1 MVTIPSLLCLW
12 EQGIPGSSL
21 KWVPKY
27 ILFLAKLKVEG
38 RPFLKLAS
46 IDLFS
51 KLPLTYRGYVNDYES
66 VHHPL
71 STLPVGIGNTKTVV
85 KKISNLLFQISVQ
98 VYSLL
103 DQTERG
109 EEGLFW
115 RVQEGNHIVRL
126 SPKHLFVIRDKKSL
140 SFCEIRNNPNPP
152 LLFIRVP

>member
-1 MVTIPSLLCLW
+1 M
-12 EQGIPGSSL
+12 
-21 KWVPKY
+21 PKY

-71 STLPVGIGNTKTVV
+71 STLPVGIGNTKIVV

-109 EEGLFW
+109 EEDLF
-115 RVQEGNHIVRL
+115 
-126 SPKHLFVIRDKKSL
+126 
-140 SFCEIRNNPNPP
+140 
-152 LLFIRVP
+152 

>member
-85 KKISNLLFQISVQ
+85 KKISNLLFQIYILFLTKLKGERKAFFEGCKKGTTLWDYPQSTC
-98 VYSLL
+98 LL
-103 DQTERG
+103 
-109 EEGLFW
+109 
-115 RVQEGNHIVRL
+115 
-126 SPKHLFVIRDKKSL
+126 
-140 SFCEIRNNPNPP
+140 
-152 LLFIRVP
+152 